1 MRTTPVAAPTRS
13 RRKPPTTLYDLSR
26 EQLTERLAGQPRY
39 RVDQAWSGLYE
50 QLTDLSD
57 LTTLPNAPRAEL
69 SRPLPAAPTV
79 VAESQRDAGE
89 TLKRLCALPDGTRT
103 KTALTPHC
111 ARPPPRVPS
120 PRRCAMSG
128 SFYPPGPP

>member
-1 MRTTPVAAPTRS
+1 MSTTPVAAPTRS

-57 LTTLPNAPRAEL
+57 LTTLPKALRAEL
-69 SRPLPAAPTV
+69 ARSLP
-79 VAESQRDAGE
+79 E
-89 TLKRLCALPDGTRT
+89 
-103 KTALTPHC
+103 ALTVLADSQTHAGAPLHWLGELHDRPPH
-111 ARPPPRVPS
+111 RPPPHHP
-120 PRRCAMSG
+120 
-128 SFYPPGPP
+128 

>member
-1 MRTTPVAAPTRS
+1 MSTTPVAAPTRS

-57 LTTLPNAPRAEL
+57 LPTLPNALRAEL
-69 SRPLPAAPTV
+69 SRSLPVHLPVVAAPPSET
-79 VAESQRDAGE
+79 GE
-89 TLKRLCALPDGTRT
+89 TGQWRWEPHDRPRT
-103 KTALTPHC
+103 QHHP
-111 ARPPPRVPS
+111 
-120 PRRCAMSG
+120 
-128 SFYPPGPP
+128 

>member
-1 MRTTPVAAPTRS
+1 MSTTPVAAPTRS

-57 LTTLPNAPRAEL
+57 LTTLPTALRAEL
-69 SRPLPAAPTV
+69 SRSLPAAPTA
-79 VAESQRDAGE
+79 VAESQSDAGE
-89 TLKRLCALPDGTRT
+89 TGKWLGELHDGTRT
-103 KTALTPHC
+103 ETVLMHYA
-111 ARPPPRVPS
+111 ARSTGCVPS
-120 PRRCAMSG
+120 QAVRARGC
-128 SFYPPGPP
+128 SFARSKES